1 MTLQRLVYSA
11 DGTLLAPLRIGGFLV
26 VTVATVMLLGSMAD
40 AVYVAS
46 RTTGPLVSSW
56 IILVSLYVAH
66 WVMLRVVEKRDWS
79 SAGLGR
85 SDARA
90 LPLASGA
97 LLGALAIGVPSVI
110 LLGAGWLQ
118 PVEAAGSTADWWR
131 FAAWMV
137 VFLAPAALW
146 EELAF
151 RGYIFDVL
159 RRELGAPV
167 ALGSTS
173 ILFGIIHWNNPG
185 AGLRPLLLVSLAGV
199 LLGAVLLATR
209 SVYAAWTAHFAWN
222 WVLAALLHADVSGFL
237 PSAPPEYRVMDSGP
251 DWLTG
256 GSWGP
261 EGGAA
266 AGAGMLAGLGF
277 LYARSRRRAERGELR
292 S

>member
-1 MTLQRLVYSA
+1 MTLKRLIYSA
-11 DGTLLAPLRIGGFLV
+11 DGTLLAPLRIGGFLL
-26 VTVATVMLLGSMAD
+26 VTLATVVVLGGLTD
-40 AVYVAS
+40 ALQLSS
-46 RTTGPLVSSW
+46 RATGPLVSSW
-56 IILVSLYVAH
+56 VILIALYIAH
-66 WVMLRVVEKRDWS
+66 VVMLRVVEKRDWY

-85 SDARA
+85 RDARA

-110 LLGAGWLQ
+110 LLTAGWLQ
-118 PVEAAGSTADWWR
+118 PVEASGSTADWWR

-137 VFLAPAALW
+137 LFLAPAALW

-185 AGLRPLLLVSLAGV
+185 AGLRPLLFVSLAGV
-199 LLGAVLLATR
+199 FLGAVVLATR

-222 WVLAALLHADVSGFL
+222 WVMAALLHADVSGFL
-237 PSAPPEYRVMDSGP
+237 PAVPPEYRVMDSGP

-266 AGAGMLAGLGF
+266 AGAGMVAGLGF
-277 LYARSRRRAERGELR
+277 LYAWSRRRAERGELR

>member
-1 MTLQRLVYSA
+1 MTLKRLIYSA
-11 DGTLLAPLRIGGFLV
+11 DGTLLAPLRIGGFLL
-26 VTVATVMLLGSMAD
+26 VTVATVAVLARIAD
-40 AVYVAS
+40 ALLVS
-46 RTTGPLVSSW
+46 RVTGPLVWSW
-56 IILVSLYVAH
+56 VILIALFVAH
-66 WVMLRVVEKRDWS
+66 AVMLRLVEKRHWS

-85 SDARA
+85 NDARA
-90 LPLASGA
+90 APLIKGA

-118 PVEAAGSTADWWR
+118 PMEAPGSAADWWR

-137 VFLAPAALW
+137 VFLAPGALW

-151 RGYIFDVL
+151 RGYIFNVL
-159 RRELGAPV
+159 RRELGASA

-185 AGLRPLLLVSLAGV
+185 AGLRPLVLVSLAGV
-199 LLGAVLLATR
+199 FLGAVVLATQ

-222 WVLAALLHADVSGFL
+222 WVMAALLHADVSGFL
-237 PSAPPEYRVMDSGP
+237 PSVPPEYRVMDSGP

-256 GSWGP
+256 GAWGP

-266 AGAGMLAGLGF
+266 AGAGIVAGLGF
-277 LYARSRRRAERGELR
+277 LYARSRRPAERGE
-292 S
+292 SGA